1 MRLQNEI
8 TFIGFIGRTC
18 ICLCCFPLSFCK
30 DFSGSPTIIFY
41 SQFFFAIL
49 FYASQFWW
57 DDLSRSQYRWDCH
70 VMSCHV
76 SSPSPLL
83 LLFPRC
89 PSCCSVLLAST
100 GGGSIHFT
108 LFLVSPFFAIRPV
121 CRIHPYT
128 TFISPLFLSEHLHKR
143 QPSHVIFSSVQ
154 KRWTSGRFWRSYDD
168 RQMTTDWRSVP
179 QCLPLTSHT
188 TRCINP
194 TSNGI
199 KTLQE
204 LRMLS
209 CVNLNCQVTT
219 IVRNSG
225 SHLSE
230 M

>member
-108 LFLVSPFFAIRPV
+108 LLSFSPFFTIRRG
-121 CRIHPYT
+121 CQTHPYYLHLHISSFPIT
-128 TFISPLFLSEHLHKR
+128 TFAQDSHHTSPSLLFKR
-143 QPSHVIFSSVQ
+143 GEPVEGF
-154 KRWTSGRFWRSYDD
+154 G
-168 RQMTTDWRSVP
+168 
-179 QCLPLTSHT
+179 
-188 TRCINP
+188 
-194 TSNGI
+194 GI
-199 KTLQE
+199 MMIGK
-204 LRMLS
+204 
-209 CVNLNCQVTT
+209 
-219 IVRNSG
+219 
-225 SHLSE
+225 
-230 M
+230 

>member
-18 ICLCCFPLSFCK
+18 ICLCCFPLSFSK

-41 SQFFFAIL
+41 SQFFL
-49 FYASQFWW
+49 QFCSTPPNFGGMTFQ
-57 DDLSRSQYRWDCH
+57 DPNIGGI

-108 LFLVSPFFAIRPV
+108 LFLVSPFFAIRRV
-121 CRIHPYT
+121 CRIHPYA

-209 CVNLNCQVTT
+209 CVNLNCQVTK

-225 SHLSE
+225 SQLSE